1 MMLQKQLA
9 FLALLLV
16 ALSTSILAQ
25 EWNSQL
31 RAAVERR
38 DLNSAL
44 SIVDARLAE
53 RPSDGDAMG
62 WHARILAWR
71 GEWRAAETEYR
82 AILNQ
87 SPNDAD
93 ILLGLSDVLFWQAK
107 YSDVLAQLDRAESCG
122 AQAHEVLK
130 RRARTLLQLNRSND
144 AKQTYRALL
153 VVDPDNIEAR
163 NALNDQLEGLRHELR
178 LGYDSDSFNYTDNA
192 GAQSMSLFSKW
203 NHHWSTLIAGEFYQR
218 FGVDARKSTASV
230 SLAITPRNYITAG
243 AAVANKQ
250 DVIPQ
255 YTQFSEFGHNF
266 HAHARFI
273 RGIEGSLEERALW
286 FTSSHLIVLRGNVII
301 YLPKDWMWSVSATSA
316 RTHFA
321 DAGVSWSPSGSTSL
335 TFPLSRYTQGHIFF
349 ATGTETY
356 SSLDQIGQFSAR
368 TVGGGLR
375 FHLTKYQ
382 DISLYGAYQSR
393 SQERTQTS
401 AGISY
406 AIRF

>member
-1 MMLQKQLA
+1 MLRKQLA

-16 ALSTSILAQ
+16 TLGTSIHAQ
-25 EWNSQL
+25 EWDAKL

-44 SIVDARLAE
+44 SIVNGRLAE
-53 RPSDGDAMG
+53 RPSDLDALG
-62 WHARILAWR
+62 WHARILAWQ
-71 GEWRAAETEYR
+71 GNWLAAETEYR
-82 AILNQ
+82 AVLKQ
-87 SPNDAD
+87 SPNDTD

-107 YSDVLAQLDRAESCG
+107 YSDVLPQLDRAETCG
-122 AQAHEVLK
+122 APAHEVLK
-130 RRARTLLQLNRSND
+130 RRARTLLQLNRSID

-153 VVDPDNIEAR
+153 VVDPGDVEAR
-163 NALNDQLEGLRHELR
+163 NALNGQLEGPRHELR
-178 LGYDSDSFNYTDNA
+178 FGYDSDSFNYTDNA
-192 GAQSMSLFSKW
+192 SAQSISLSSKW
-203 NHHWSTLIAGEFYQR
+203 NHRWSTLIAGDFYQR

-230 SLAITPRNYITAG
+230 SLAITPRIYITAG

-250 DVIPQ
+250 DVIPH

-266 HAHARFI
+266 NAHAGFI

-286 FTSSHLIVLRGNVII
+286 FTNSHLIVLRGNVII
-301 YLPKDWMWSVSATSA
+301 YLPNDWTWSVSTTGA
-316 RTHFA
+316 RTHFD
-321 DAGVSWSPSGSTSL
+321 DAGVSWSPSGSTRL
-335 TFPLSRYTQGHIFF
+335 TFPLSRSTQGNIFF

-382 DISLYGAYQSR
+382 DISVYGAFQSR
-393 SQERTQTS
+393 SQERSQTS

-406 AIRF
+406 GIRF